1 MEEVIDFALHEF
13 FWDQSDMERFKKE
26 MKYKHKKP
34 KLEEIM
40 DVPLDNSPYIEN
52 L

>member
-13 FWDQSDMERFKKE
+13 IYTEEDIEKFKKE
-26 MKYKHKKP
+26 MKHKHKKP
-34 KLEEIM
+34 KLEEIK
-40 DVPLDNSPYIEN
+40 DLPLDNSPYIEN